1 MTSFWREG
9 HYRTTIYGTHW
20 VEGHFVDRNDW
31 SGATSLYSDLLTQ
44 HRATGSFTSNHVNP
58 NAECPVC
65 GALVFFY
72 QNELG
77 SRVYFD
83 ELGPP
88 WPKHPCTENFPML
101 DPAGT
106 ASIQHFTPVWRN
118 EHEVADIALYRTH
131 AGQNPSLDFRTDYS
145 QAPWPRV
152 RVAKRLKFSRGV
164 LLAVVIEKEGVV
176 SEAFLKIKRLP
187 RSVVAGT
194 IAFLNG
200 KTLAFFDLANMSV
213 AEAKVQRVKKLAEVV
228 RLLME

>member
-1 MTSFWREG
+1 
-9 HYRTTIYGTHW
+9 
-20 VEGHFVDRNDW
+20 
-31 SGATSLYSDLLTQ
+31 
-44 HRATGSFTSNHVNP
+44 
-58 NAECPVC
+58 
-65 GALVFFY
+65 VFLY

-88 WPKHPCTENFPML
+88 WPKHPCTENFPAL
-101 DPAGT
+101 HPAGA
-106 ASIQHFTPVWRN
+106 ASIQHFAPVWRN
-118 EHEVADIALYRTH
+118 EHEVADIALYRTY

-164 LLAVVIEKEGVV
+164 LLAVVIEREGLV

-200 KTLAFFDLANMSV
+200 KTLAFFDLATMSV

-228 RLLME
+228 RLLMD

>member
-1 MTSFWREG
+1 MTRHWREG
-9 HYRTTIYGTHW
+9 HHRTTIYGTYW
-20 VEGHFVDRNDW
+20 VEGHFVYRGDW
-31 SGATSLYSDLLTQ
+31 GGATNIYSELLAQ
-44 HRATGSFTSNHVNP
+44 HRATESFTSNHVNP

-72 QNELG
+72 QNEFG

-88 WPKHPCTENFPML
+88 WPKHPCTENFPAR
-101 DPAGT
+101 DPAGPV
-106 ASIQHFTPVWRN
+106 SIQHLSPVWRN
-118 EHEVADIALYRTH
+118 KHEVAEIALYRTY
-131 AGQNPSLDFRTDYS
+131 AGQNPSLEFSTDYS

-152 RVAKRLKFSRGV
+152 RVAKRLKFSGGV

-200 KTLAFFDLANMSV
+200 KNFAFFDLATMSV
-213 AEAKVQRVKKLAEVV
+213 AEAKVQRVKNLSEVV
-228 RLLME
+228 RLLMD